1 MNAVARK
8 FYTLD
13 EDLAPIIKGVIP
25 LPNVEDV
32 DGLRFLNNLA
42 SVGHCWTPRWGYSN
56 VDGKKQW
63 TYFFLSH
70 NQAGGLTGEGYAVR
84 YGSSYPTPEPRVM
97 AFAICKHEAVAGAN
111 ANPRRGWH
119 PARCK
124 HCGLD
129 MTVDS
134 GD

>member
-1 MNAVARK
+1 MEATARK
-8 FYTLD
+8 IYTVD
-13 EDLAPIIKGVIP
+13 EDLMPVIKGEVA
-25 LPNVEDV
+25 LPNVEDL
-32 DGLRFLNNLA
+32 DQKQFLSHLA
-42 SVGHCWTPRWGYSN
+42 SGGHSFTPKWGYSN
-56 VDGKKQW
+56 IDGRKQW
-63 TYFFLSH
+63 TFFFLFH
-70 NQAGGLTGEGYAVR
+70 NQAGSFTGEGYAVR
-84 YGSSYPTPEPRVM
+84 YSSGGDGARTMR
-97 AFAICKHEAVAGAN
+97 FAICKHEAVAGAN